1 MAIAAGTKVGP
12 YEVTA
17 PLGAGGM
24 GEVYRA
30 RDARLSRDV
39 AIKVL
44 AASFSEDP
52 ERLRRFEQEARA
64 TGVLNHP
71 NILAVYDIGSHES
84 APYVVSELLEG
95 ETLRE
100 RIGGTPLPT
109 RKAIDFATQ
118 IARGLSAAHE
128 KGIVHRDL
136 KPENLFITKDGRL
149 KILDFGLA
157 KLTDGEALTDSE
169 TNTRGAPGTDAG
181 KVLGT
186 VGYMSPE
193 QVRAKPVDHR
203 SDIFSFGS
211 VLYEMLSGK
220 RAFRGASAV
229 ETMNAILK
237 EDPPDLTETNRSL
250 PAALERIV
258 GHCLEKNPEERFQS
272 ARDIAFD
279 LEQLSGSATTQGA
292 LVPSEGRR
300 LPRWR
305 NVALALGAIALATGA
320 FVAGQRSLAVH
331 ALPDFRPITFQRGFV
346 GNSRFAA
353 DGKSIVYAAQWPG
366 MDRNLYVAQP
376 GSPESRS
383 LDFKDAGFVGVSRS
397 GELAVLLLHG
407 PGPGRTLARLPMG
420 GGAPRDVTEHVISAD
435 WGPDGTSFAVVRSA
449 GGKNIIE
456 FPIGKPLYD
465 AVYVDNVRVSPRGD
479 LVAFSDHPVAGDNR
493 GDVAAVDLSGR
504 KRTLSTGWSDIRG
517 LVWSPDGQEIWFTA
531 TRAGIELN
539 LWGVTPDGRERQVYR
554 APGNL
559 QIQDSTPDG
568 RILVT
573 VGRSKPSLMGLAP
586 GETKER
592 DLSWLDFG
600 WATDLSA
607 DGKTFLFGEQGD
619 GAGPEYAVYVRGTDG
634 SAPTLLGKGA
644 AMALSP
650 DGRSALVL
658 NLTPPAHFALLP
670 TGAGDARPLP
680 RGTVAQL
687 QWAAFFPD
695 GKRIAFAGN
704 EEGKA
709 TRLWVQDL
717 AGGEPKPI
725 SAEGVAAG
733 NVGFG
738 GNAISPDG
746 SVIAATS
753 DAGPALYPVAGG
765 EPQPIKGAEGTD
777 QLLRFSADGRF
788 LYVRAFP
795 RGPGFRLPARI
806 FRLDLAM
813 GTRELWKELA
823 PAGAS
828 SLGGITA
835 LVIAPDA
842 GAYAYTYGEQAST
855 LYEVRGIQ

>member
-1 MAIAAGTKVGP
+1 MALAAGTKLGP

-17 PLGAGGM
+17 PLGTGGM

-71 NILAVYDIGSHES
+71 NILAVYDIGSHEN

-95 ETLRE
+95 ETLRD

-109 RKAIDFATQ
+109 RKAIDLATQ
-118 IARGLSAAHE
+118 IARGLSAAHD

-136 KPENLFITKDGRL
+136 KPENLFITNDGRL

-157 KLTDGEALTDSE
+157 KLTDGDALTDSD
-169 TNTRGAPGTDAG
+169 TNTRGPAPGTDAG

-193 QVRAKPVDHR
+193 QVRARPVDHR

-279 LEQLSGSATTQGA
+279 LEQLSGSATSQVSLA
-292 LVPSEGRR
+292 PSEGRSV
-300 LPRWR
+300 LRWR
-305 NVALALGAIALATGA
+305 SVALLLGAITLAAGA
-320 FVAGQRSLAVH
+320 YLAGRRSTAVQS
-331 ALPDFRPITFQRGFV
+331 LPDFRPITFQRGNV
-346 GNSRFAA
+346 GNSRFAP
-353 DGKSIVYAAQWPG
+353 DGKSIVYSAQWPG
-366 MDRNLYVAQP
+366 VDRNLYLAQP

-383 LDFKDAGFVGVSRS
+383 LNLKDAGFVGVSRS
-397 GELAVLLLHG
+397 GELAVLLQHG

-420 GGAPRDVTEHVISAD
+420 GGAPRDVTEHVQGAD
-435 WGPDGTSFAVVRSA
+435 WGPDGTSFAIVRSA

-456 FPIGKPLYD
+456 FPMGKPLYD

-479 LVAFSDHPVAGDNR
+479 YVAFSDHPFAGDNR
-493 GDVAAVDLSGR
+493 GDVAVVDLSGK
-504 KRTLSTGWSDIRG
+504 KRTLSSGWSDIRG
-517 LVWSPDGQEIWFTA
+517 LAWSPDGREIWFTA
-531 TRAGIELN
+531 TRKGIELN
-539 LWGVTPDGRERQVYR
+539 LWGVTLDGRERQVYR

-559 QIQDSTPDG
+559 QIQDTASDG
-568 RILVT
+568 RVLLT
-573 VGRSKPSLMGLAP
+573 VGRSKPSLIGLAP
-586 GETKER
+586 GETQER

-619 GAGPEYAVYVRGTDG
+619 GAGPEYAVYIRGTDA
-634 SAPTLLGKGA
+634 SAPTLLGRGLA
-644 AMALSP
+644 VALSP
-650 DGRSALVL
+650 DGRAALVL
-658 NLTPPAHFALLP
+658 NLTAPAHFALLP
-670 TGAGDARPLP
+670 TGAGDAHPLP
-680 RGTVAQL
+680 RGTLDQL
-687 QWAAFFPD
+687 QWGAFFSD
-695 GKRIAFAGN
+695 GKRIAIAGN
-704 EEGKA
+704 EQGKGP
-709 TRLWVQDL
+709 RLWVQDL
-717 AGGEPKPI
+717 AGGDPKPI
-725 SAEGVAAG
+725 SSEGVGVPTGA
-733 NVGFG
+733 NT
-738 GNAISPDG
+738 ISPDG
-746 SVIAATS
+746 RFIAATS
-753 DAGPALYPVAGG
+753 DAGLALYPVAGG
-765 EPQPIKGAEGTD
+765 EPSSIKGVEATD
-777 QLLRFSADGRF
+777 LPVRFSSDGRF
-788 LYVRAFP
+788 LYVRAFS
-795 RGPGFRLPARI
+795 RGVGYRAPARVV
-806 FRLDLAM
+806 RVDLAK
-813 GTRELWKELA
+813 GTRELWKEIA
-823 PAGAS
+823 PLGGS
-828 SLGGITA
+828 SLGNINSIT
-835 LVIAPDA
+835 IAPDA
-842 GAYAYTYGEQAST
+842 GAYAYTYGEPTTT
-855 LYEVRGIQ
+855 LYEVRGIH